1 MKATSVD
8 IDATLLNRAS
18 ELMGERSGTALVN
31 IALRRLI
38 AAKQKGLMMDAIA
51 ELEDLP
57 DGLGAPVMPPSAT
70 R

>member
-18 ELMGERSGTALVN
+18 ELMGERSDTAVVN

-38 AAKQKGLMMDAIA
+38 AGKQKGLMMDAIS
-51 ELEDLP
+51 ELEDLS
-57 DGLGAPVMPPSAT
+57 DGLGAPVVPPSAT